1 MEPVYRYT
9 ITDRATA
16 LLLGGY
22 REDEV
27 VSNLMVEFALDEF
40 QMEDLPKLVRFLNTK
55 RKKADALRTA

>member
-27 VSNLMVEFALDEF
+27 VSILIVEFTLDEF
-40 QMEDLPKLVRFLNTK
+40 QIEDLPKLVKFLNTE
-55 RKKADALRTA
+55 RKKADALRIA

>member
-9 ITDRATA
+9 IIDRATA

-27 VSNLMVEFALDEF
+27 VSNLMVQFTLDEF
-40 QMEDLPKLVRFLNTK
+40 QIEDLPKLVRFINNK
-55 RKKADALRTA
+55 RKAK